1 MYQDKSFLCIIP
13 AREGSKGIP
22 NKNITLI
29 DGKPMIAYVIEA
41 ARQSGVFDKIV
52 VTTDSDKIASVSEV
66 YSAEIIRRPSE
77 LSGDE
82 AVVEDAMVHALNQL
96 PKYDYVLLLEP
107 TSPMIIGRDI
117 LLAAKKIIES
127 GADMVVSVC
136 KATPEIVTTGQLGEN
151 GSMRGFLPKE
161 LRQLPRQKRPE
172 YYYLNSAIYLG
183 KWFIWAGRKDY
194 YDENV
199 VALIMHPDDS
209 VHIDTYED
217 LYKAERAMKRRK
229 WAKKALA

>member
-1 MYQDKSFLCIIP
+1 MYRDRNFLCVIP
-13 AREGSKGIP
+13 ARGGSKGIP

-41 ARQSGVFDKIV
+41 ARQSGIFDKIV
-52 VTTDSDKIASVSEV
+52 VTTDSDKIAATSEI
-66 YSAEIIRRPSE
+66 YGAEIIRRPPE

-107 TSPMIIGRDI
+107 TSPMVIGRDL

-127 GADMVVSVC
+127 KADMVVSVC
-136 KATPEIVTTGQLGEN
+136 KATPEMVTVGKLGEN
-151 GSMRGFLPKE
+151 DSMKGFLPKE

-172 YYYLNSAIYLG
+172 YYYMNSTIYLG
-183 KWFIWAGRKDY
+183 KWYIWAERKDY
-194 YDENV
+194 FDEDV

-209 VHIDTYED
+209 IHIDTYED
-217 LYKAERAMKRRK
+217 LYKVERAMERRK
-229 WAKKALA
+229 WAKKSLG